1 MCRGEGKP
9 DLAACPLSKP
19 KRFGET
25 TPGHG
30 GTQHI
35 PALSAPNAIHS
46 SRGPCGDMVKAKVSP
61 LGRQVQI

>member
-30 GTQHI
+30 GGHG
-35 PALSAPNAIHS
+35 PAPSAPNAIHS
-46 SRGPCGDMVKAKVSP
+46 SRGPREDMVKAKVSP
-61 LGRQVQI
+61 PGRQVQI